1 MKGLETLL
9 VIVGGL
15 FGLSAASRLAPLSG
29 AVVTGL
35 LVAAFTGISL
45 LAFTSMQQLFDPLWP
60 SAATLG
66 SFGVAGVSVL
76 RQTERERRQV
86 REAFA
91 HYLSP
96 AVVES
101 LARDPSRLV
110 LGGETRILTVMFS
123 DIRGFTSRSE
133 TLSAEDVVG
142 FLNSIHTPLTQH
154 VLDTAGTLDK
164 FMGDGMMAFWNAP
177 VEVPDHV
184 RAALRCALL
193 MQRTIQDIEAR
204 LRAEAEAQGKTA
216 TGVSIGIGIHTGPAC
231 VGNIGSQQRFDYS
244 AIGDTVN
251 AAARIEPLCKTF
263 RVGILVSQAV
273 VEAAPDFA
281 ALYVGSVAL
290 RGRQRETPLYALH
303 GDEAAV
309 TEAFKR
315 FRQQHDEAVRLCAQ
329 NDARGFQ
336 LLAQCARD
344 PLGAA
349 YQGFYEVLLA
359 QRTDPLV
366 LAAS

>member
-1 MKGLETLL
+1 VESIIAGAQLTRPDVMKGLETLL

-110 LGGETRILTVMFS
+110 LGGETRVLTVMFS

-193 MQRTIQDIEAR
+193 MQRTIQDIDAR
-204 LRAEAEAQGKTA
+204 LRAEAEAQGKAA
-216 TGVSIGIGIHTGPAC
+216 TPVSIGIGIHTGPAC

-251 AAARIEPLCKTF
+251 VASRVEHATRTLGDRVLLTEATRCLLTRDDVPLEPRGSVPLKGKSEPVPIWAPHLDAVGDDHLADALPAGAARDGAGDGEPLPH
-263 RVGILVSQAV
+263 
-273 VEAAPDFA
+273 AAPDHDRLPA
-281 ALYVGSVAL
+281 A
-290 RGRQRETPLYALH
+290 
-303 GDEAAV
+303 
-309 TEAFKR
+309 
-315 FRQQHDEAVRLCAQ
+315 
-329 NDARGFQ
+329 
-336 LLAQCARD
+336 
-344 PLGAA
+344 
-349 YQGFYEVLLA
+349 
-359 QRTDPLV
+359 
-366 LAAS
+366 